1 MEKIDEILKKESVI
15 ADLLADNKVEV
26 IKEMTQCL
34 KKNNFI
40 KNDQALFETLMERE
54 KLGSTGIGEN
64 VAIPHGKSDEVTQI
78 ITVLARSKKGVEFE
92 SLDQKPVH
100 FVCMVIAPAHSTG
113 QHLKVL
119 ARVSRIFKN
128 QGIREEIL
136 EAENSD
142 TIYSILMNED
152 SKFI

>member
-1 MEKIDEILKKESVI
+1 MI
-15 ADLLADNKVEV
+15 ADLLGDSKVKV

-34 KKNNFI
+34 KQNNFI
-40 KNDQALFETLMERE
+40 KDDQALFETLMERE

-78 ITVLARSKKGVEFE
+78 ITVLARSKNGVEFE

-136 EAENSD
+136 KAENSD

>member
-1 MEKIDEILKKESVI
+1 MKIEEILKKESVI
-15 ADLLADNKVEV
+15 ADLLGDNKVKV

-34 KKNNFI
+34 KQNNFI

-136 EAENSD
+136 KAENSD

>member
-1 MEKIDEILKKESVI
+1 MKIDTILKKESVI
-15 ADLLADNKVEV
+15 ADLLGDNKVEV

-78 ITVLARSKKGVEFE
+78 ITVLARSKNGVEFE

-100 FVCMVIAPAHSTG
+100 FVCMVIAPANSTG

-119 ARVSRIFKN
+119 ARISRIFKN
-128 QGIREEIL
+128 QGLREDIL
-136 EAENSD
+136 NAGNSD
-142 TIYSILMNED
+142 SIYSILIHED

>member
-1 MEKIDEILKKESVI
+1 MKIDEILKKESVI
-15 ADLLADNKVEV
+15 ADLLGNNKVEV

-64 VAIPHGKSDEVTQI
+64 VAIPHGKSDEISKI
-78 ITVLARSKKGVEFE
+78 ITVLARSKNGVEFE

-100 FVCMVIAPAHSTG
+100 FVCMVIAPTSSTG

-119 ARVSRIFKN
+119 ARISRIFKN
-128 QGIREEIL
+128 QGLREEIL
-136 EAENSD
+136 KAESSD
-142 TIYSILMNED
+142 AIYSILINED

>member
-1 MEKIDEILKKESVI
+1 MKIEEILKKESVI
-15 ADLLADNKVEV
+15 SDLLGDSKVKV

-34 KKNNFI
+34 KQNNFI

-136 EAENSD
+136 KAENSD

>member
-1 MEKIDEILKKESVI
+1 MKIDEILKKESVI
-15 ADLLADNKVEV
+15 ADLVGKNKTAV
-26 IKEMTQCL
+26 IKEMAQCL
-34 KKNNFI
+34 KKNNII
-40 KNDQALFETLMERE
+40 KNDQALFETLIERE

-64 VAIPHGKSDEVTQI
+64 VAIPHGKSDELTQI
-78 ITVLARSKKGVEFE
+78 ITVFARSLNGVDFE

-119 ARVSRIFKN
+119 ARIARLFKN
-128 QGIREEIL
+128 QGLREGVL
-136 EAENSD
+136 KSKNSD
-142 TIYSILMNED
+142 AIYSILLEED

>member
-1 MEKIDEILKKESVI
+1 MKIDEILKKESVI
-15 ADLLADNKVEV
+15 ADLVGKNKLEV
-26 IKEMTQCL
+26 IQEMTSCL
-34 KKNNFI
+34 KQNNII
-40 KNDQALFETLMERE
+40 KDDQVLLATLMERE

-64 VAIPHGKSDEVTQI
+64 VAIPHGKSDELTQI
-78 ITVLARSKKGVEFE
+78 ITVFARSLEGVEFE

-119 ARVSRIFKN
+119 ARISRLFKN
-128 QGIREEIL
+128 QVLREGIL
-136 EAENSD
+136 KAEDSNA
-142 TIYSILMNED
+142 IYSILLEED